1 MNKGELVDAIY
12 ENTDRSIKKS
22 DITTVVSNLFDTI
35 QDTVA
40 SGEKVVIVGFGAFEK
55 RERKAREGHNPKTGE
70 RLEIPATSVP
80 VFSAGKNFKGMVR
93 GGDE

>member
-1 MNKGELVDAIY
+1 MNKKELIEAVSKNIY
-12 ENTDRSIKKS
+12 HSVSKR
-22 DITTVVSNLFDTI
+22 DITTVVSSLFNTI

-40 SGEKVVIVGFGAFEK
+40 GGEKVVIVGFGAFEK

-80 VFSAGKNFKGMVR
+80 VFSAGKNFKEMVK
-93 GGDE
+93 D

>member
-1 MNKGELVDAIY
+1 MNKKELIESVSENIY
-12 ENTDRSIKKS
+12 HSVSKK

-55 RERKAREGHNPKTGE
+55 RERKERAGHNPKTGE

-80 VFSAGKNFKGMVR
+80 VFSAGKNFKEAVTGK
-93 GGDE
+93 

>member
-35 QDTVA
+35 QDTVT

-55 RERKAREGHNPKTGE
+55 RERQERAGRNPKTGE
-70 RLEIPATSVP
+70 RLDIPATSVP
-80 VFSAGKNFKGMVR
+80 VFSAGKNFKEMVK
-93 GGDE
+93 D

>member
-1 MNKGELVDAIY
+1 MNKKELIEAVSKNIY
-12 ENTDRSIKKS
+12 HSVSKR
-22 DITTVVSNLFDTI
+22 DITTVVSSLFDTI

-40 SGEKVVIVGFGAFEK
+40 GGEKVVIVGFGAFEK

-80 VFSAGKNFKGMVR
+80 VFSAGKNFKEMVH
-93 GGDE
+93 DAS

>member
-1 MNKGELVDAIY
+1 MNKKELIEAVSKNIY
-12 ENTDRSIKKS
+12 HSVSKR
-22 DITTVVSNLFDTI
+22 DITTVVSSLFDTI

-40 SGEKVVIVGFGAFEK
+40 GGEKVVIVGFGAFEK

-80 VFSAGKNFKGMVR
+80 VFSAGKNFKEMVK
-93 GGDE
+93 D